1 MRTQANSDKNYLKKV
16 FTVRMNGECT
26 VYDAGVKKELN
37 CLSQDQEAKPK
48 CHSIL
53 LALYTKLR

>member
-1 MRTQANSDKNYLKKV
+1 
-16 FTVRMNGECT
+16 MNGECT
-26 VYDAGVKKELN
+26 VYDAGVKKELS